1 MFDQLQ
7 SFKSNGQFPL
17 DSLHDLLEKVIPCDA
32 ASVLFGLIKQGHFT
46 LDEYNTMMAKTCLQG
61 YEVRDR
67 PRKVKP
73 RSEKLPGKA
82 LSVSL
87 HIRLMPYVIW
97 RLLGE
102 PEEKIDNELPDLLG
116 ILHTFNDF
124 VHADKVTLADLRNFK
139 DLVVDFFE
147 KRKSCS
153 TKFAFVRLTPKYHF
167 LEHYPSEVRRFG
179 PLNGYWTARCE
190 SKHREF
196 VNFAESAKNFIN
208 LPKTLAEKHQKLLVS
223 R

>member
-1 MFDQLQ
+1 M
-7 SFKSNGQFPL
+7 
-17 DSLHDLLEKVIPCDA
+17 
-32 ASVLFGLIKQGHFT
+32 IKQGKFT
-46 LDEYNTMMAKTCLQG
+46 LDEYNAMMRDVRLKG
-61 YEVRDR
+61 HEVRDR

-73 RSEKLPGKA
+73 KCEKLPGKA

-97 RLLGE
+97 RLMGE
-102 PEEKIDNELPDLLG
+102 PEETEENELLELLL
-116 ILHTFNDF
+116 ILHAFNEF
-124 VHADKVTLADLRNFK
+124 LHADKVSLADVSNFK

-147 KRKSCS
+147 KRKICDS
-153 TKFAFVRLTPKYHF
+153 KFSFQHLTPKYHF
-167 LEHYPSEVRRFG
+167 LEHYPREVWRFG
-179 PLNGYWTARCE
+179 PLNGYWTGRCE

-208 LPKTLAEKHQKLLVS
+208 LPLTLAEKHQRLLVS

>member
-1 MFDQLQ
+1 MMR
-7 SFKSNGQFPL
+7 KS
-17 DSLHDLLEKVIPCDA
+17 
-32 ASVLFGLIKQGHFT
+32 
-46 LDEYNTMMAKTCLQG
+46 CLQG

-67 PRKVKP
+67 PRIVKP

-102 PEEKIDNELPDLLG
+102 PEEKVDNELLDLLG
-116 ILHTFNDF
+116 ILHSSLNDF
-124 VHADKVTLADLRNFK
+124 LHADKVNFADIRNLE
-139 DLVVDFFE
+139 DLVVNFFK
-147 KRKSCS
+147 KRKICS
-153 TKFAFVRLTPKYHF
+153 TKFMFQQLMPKYHF
-167 LEHYPSEVRRFG
+167 LEHYPSEIRRFG
-179 PLNGYWTARCE
+179 PLNGYWAARCE

-196 VNFAESAKNFIN
+196 VNWAESAKNFIN
-208 LPKTLAEKHQKLLVS
+208 LPKTLAVKHQRLLVS